1 MTPIEFTKGMTILS
15 VAYQGFKDFV
25 INETTIEVWYSF
37 FEDIRAD
44 IFIAAVKSFIRSS
57 QYPPKINELL
67 QYCEDCK
74 GIIQIETL
82 SIMLQQG
89 YFHKNVDDNQAMRNY
104 EKANRWLERGTEP
117 QWLKD
122 DMRKYYKLKLA
133 NESQLKLKGG
143 DVNAV

>member
-1 MTPIEFTKGMTILS
+1 MTQVEFTKGMTILS
-15 VAYQGFKDFV
+15 VAYPKFEVDQM
-25 INETTIEVWYSF
+25 TMEVWYSF

-44 IFIAAVKSFIRSS
+44 VFIAAVKSFIRASTF
-57 QYPPKINELL
+57 PPKINELI

-74 GIIQIETL
+74 GIIQNETL
-82 SIMLQQG
+82 TNMLQQG
-89 YFHKNVDDNQAMRNY
+89 YFHQGMDDVQAMRNY
-104 EKANRWLERGTEP
+104 EKASRWLERGVEP

-143 DVNAV
+143 DINAL

>member
-1 MTPIEFTKGMTILS
+1 MTQVEFTKGMTILS
-15 VAYQGFKDFV
+15 VAYPKFEVDQM
-25 INETTIEVWYSF
+25 TMEVWYSF

-44 IFIAAVKSFIRSS
+44 VFIAAVKSFIRASTF
-57 QYPPKINELL
+57 PPKINELL

-74 GIIQIETL
+74 GIIQIEAL

-104 EKANRWLERGTEP
+104 EKSCRWVERGMEP

-133 NESQLKLKGG
+133 TESQLKLKGG
-143 DVNAV
+143 GMNAV

>member
-1 MTPIEFTKGMTILS
+1 MTQVEFTKGMTILS
-15 VAYQGFKDFV
+15 VAYPKFEVDQM
-25 INETTIEVWYSF
+25 TMEVWYSF
-37 FEDIRAD
+37 FEDIRAEV
-44 IFIAAVKSFIRSS
+44 FIAAVKSFIRSS
-57 QYPPKINELL
+57 QYQPKINELL

-104 EKANRWLERGTEP
+104 EKACRWVERGTEP

-122 DMRKYYKLKLA
+122 DMRQYYKLKLA
-133 NESQLKLKGG
+133 SESQLKLKGG
-143 DVNAV
+143 DMNAV